1 MKRLFYMALA
11 LIMMIGMLPCSAIA
25 ASEVVD
31 TETIWYDDGSYME
44 ITVEKSCARGASIV
58 SGSKTYTF
66 YGNDGGTEWKAK
78 LSATFAYS
86 GGWYTCTTAN
96 CDVTIYDNDWY
107 VVSNSTIR
115 SSNNAVTN
123 LTMGRRVLGVTVEKP
138 QYTIKITCDNN
149 GNLS

>member
-1 MKRLFYMALA
+1 MKRLFCVALA
-11 LIMMIGMLPCSAIA
+11 LIMVIGMLPCSAIA
-25 ASEVVD
+25 ASEVED

-44 ITVEKSCARGASIV
+44 ITVEKSRARVANVV

-66 YGNDGGTEWKAK
+66 YGNDGGAEWKAK

-138 QYTIKITCDNN
+138 QYTIKITCDSN